1 MTINNRLSEEE
12 KKEVY
17 QNAKLLLEQYGTVR
31 WRLNQDVNEMNTVI
45 KNDLDTDL
53 FCYIDVLA
61 DIDVSQKS
69 KRLKRRLSSLEN
81 SKSMICMVDKAV
93 KLLKSYPIKGDLYFH
108 LILDRYLN
116 EKPKKVER
124 ILNDYD
130 ISRRTYYRDV
140 HKATEIIGII
150 LWGFTIPY
158 SLKIKSNNK

>member
-1 MTINNRLSEEE
+1 MINNRLSEEE

-31 WRLNQDVNEMNTVI
+31 WRLTQDVNEMNTVI
-45 KNDLDTDL
+45 KNDFDTDL

-81 SKSMICMVDKAV
+81 SKSLVCMIDKSV
-93 KLLKSYPIKGDLYFH
+93 KLLKSYPVKGDLYFH
-108 LILDRYLN
+108 LISDRYLA
-116 EKPKKVER
+116 ESPKKVES
-124 ILNDYD
+124 ILSNFN

-150 LWGFTIPY
+150 LWGFTTPY
-158 SLKIKSNNK
+158 SLKVKSNNK